1 MENKIPSYLLQTL
14 KDQQDVPKSGGA
26 RLSFPDKT
34 IMNSAAALKAIYVQ
48 AENASTGNFIQR
60 LHPGVKLIL
69 LIYTVIVISIVN
81 RPEAQLIITI
91 FIFFLYLIARLK
103 IFDVYKKIIFL
114 ATFFGLIIVF
124 PASLNIITPGNIIL
138 NIITFNKPVHFL
150 IYNIPQ
156 HIGFTENG
164 IKVVSLIFL
173 RILNSISIA
182 MLVIF
187 TTSFPA
193 FIKSFKIL
201 GIPDT
206 FLMIVSLAYKYIFIL
221 SRAIEET
228 YLALKSRISGNV
240 GNKRIRE
247 LISGRIF
254 FIFKKSMLI
263 YDSTYLAMVSRG
275 YQGRVLFHSQ
285 KKLTSIDFI
294 TLIIVVVSGILII
307 YL

>member
-1 MENKIPSYLLQTL
+1 MENKIPSYLLETVN
-14 KDQQDVPKSGGA
+14 DQQEFPKSRGA

-48 AENASTGNFIQR
+48 AENASAGNFIQR
-60 LHPGVKLIL
+60 LHPGVKLFL
-69 LIYTVIVISIVN
+69 LIYTVIVISIIN
-81 RPEAQLIITI
+81 RPWTQLIITV
-91 FIFFLYLIARLK
+91 FIFSFYLIGRLK
-103 IFDVYKKIIFL
+103 IFEVYKKIIFL

-124 PASLNIITPGNIIL
+124 PASLNIITQGNIIL
-138 NIITFNKPVHFL
+138 NIITFNRPMHFL

-206 FLMIVSLAYKYIFIL
+206 FLMIISLAYKYIFIL

-228 YLALKSRISGNV
+228 YFALKSRISENV
-240 GNKRIRE
+240 GNKRIME

-263 YDSTYLAMVSRG
+263 YESTYLAMVSRG

-285 KKLTSIDFI
+285 KKVTTIDFI
-294 TLIIVVVSGILII
+294 TLIIVVLSGILII

>member
-1 MENKIPSYLLQTL
+1 
-14 KDQQDVPKSGGA
+14 
-26 RLSFPDKT
+26 
-34 IMNSAAALKAIYVQ
+34 MNSAAALKSIYVQ
-48 AENASTGNFIQR
+48 AENASTENFIQR
-60 LHPGVKLIL
+60 LHPGIKLIL

-81 RPEAQLIITI
+81 RPGAQLIIT
-91 FIFFLYLIARLK
+91 FSVFSLYLVARIK
-103 IFDVYKKIIFL
+103 IFDVYKKIFFL
-114 ATFFGLIIVF
+114 ATLFGLIIVF
-124 PASLNIITPGNIIL
+124 PASLNIITPGKIIF
-138 NIITFNKPVHFL
+138 NIITFNKPMHFL

-164 IKVVSLIFL
+164 FKVVSLIFL
-173 RILNSISIA
+173 RILNSISFA

-193 FIKSFKIL
+193 FIKSFRIL

-206 FLMIVSLAYKYIFIL
+206 FLMIISLAYKYIFIL

-228 YLALKSRISGNV
+228 YFALKSRLSGNV
-240 GNKRIRE
+240 GNRRISD

-275 YQGRVLFHSQ
+275 YQGKVLFHSQ
-285 KKLTSIDFI
+285 KKLTAIDLI
-294 TLIIVVVSGILII
+294 TLVVVVASGILII